1 MSQFK
6 VQSLNKIQDP
16 TDRTTHG
23 GIGHASACHSR
34 ESGNPEKYWIPD
46 RVRNDKL
53 NENFVVKPHHPVPLP
68 SGRRGR
74 ACPVRDTGVRGGF
87 TLIEVVVAL
96 AILGIVLTVIIEL
109 FAGGLRL
116 ARASKEYTQAVNYAN
131 AKLEEF
137 ASRETLEEGTT
148 EGEFNE
154 TFHWRVTMDKINLLP
169 VDKPWEV
176 KPPVQLFKIRVDVL
190 WKPGSKER
198 SAGVETYRTMKVQD
212 DEKKS

>member
-1 MSQFK
+1 M
-6 VQSLNKIQDP
+6 I
-16 TDRTTHG
+16 
-23 GIGHASACHSR
+23 
-34 ESGNPEKYWIPD
+34 
-46 RVRNDKL
+46 
-53 NENFVVKPHHPVPLP
+53 
-68 SGRRGR
+68 RGR
-74 ACPVRDTGVRGGF
+74 HSLREQGF

-116 ARASKEYTQAVNYAN
+116 ARTSKEYTQAVNYAN
-131 AKLEEF
+131 AKLEEI
-137 ASRETLEEGTT
+137 ASRETLEEGMT

-169 VDKPWEV
+169 VEKQPWEV
-176 KPPVQLFKIRVDVL
+176 KPPIQLFKIRVDVL